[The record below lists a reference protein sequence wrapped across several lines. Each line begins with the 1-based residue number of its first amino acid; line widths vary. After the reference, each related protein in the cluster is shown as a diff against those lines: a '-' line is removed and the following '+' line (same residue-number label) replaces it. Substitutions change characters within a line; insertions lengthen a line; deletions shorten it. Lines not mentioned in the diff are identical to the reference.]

1 MSQPPYPPASDGSGA
16 PQDQPGRQDQPGQP
30 GPQDQPGP
38 YSLPPQPQAPP
49 QGVPV
54 EGNPYAQ
61 PAPPPPPPA
70 YGGYQGH
77 QGHQAH
83 QGHPGHQGYQG
94 APPPYIPQPPQ
105 PPQPAQSSGGRRRAA
120 LLAGAVA
127 AVVLLA
133 GGGVWLAVN
142 GADDGGDGKDVAAG
156 ADPSASASGGSEK
169 TAAPE
174 PSAPDPSDAEP
185 SDAAPTGTG
194 MEGMWRS
201 SSGSGVLGILK
212 GEDIETIQKDSKIT
226 MVYVKGDLECKG
238 LRTVTEPG
246 TKYRFALICSR
257 DEVPVKS
264 EDRSGDF
271 TFGDGALSVEWTSGG
286 TGTET
291 FDRYADAP

>member
-16 PQDQPGRQDQPGQP
+16 PRDRPAQPGQAGQP
-30 GPQDQPGP
+30 GQGGQPGP

-49 QGVPV
+49 QGAPV

-61 PAPPPPPPA
+61 PAPPPPA
-70 YGGYQGH
+70 YGGYQG
-77 QGHQAH
+77 Q
-83 QGHPGHQGYQG
+83 GHQGYQG
-94 APPPYIPQPPQ
+94 APPPYLPQPPQ
-105 PPQPAQSSGGRRRAA
+105 PPHPGQRPGGRRRAA

-133 GGGVWLAVN
+133 GGGVWLAT
-142 GADDGGDGKDVAAG
+142 GGDGDGSDGKDVAASSGPSG
-156 ADPSASASGGSEK
+156 AESTGATEETG
-169 TAAPE
+169 APE
-174 PSAPDPSDAEP
+174 TSDPETDPETDSETSHPEP
-185 SDAAPTGTG
+185 SDAGPTGTG

-201 SSGSGVLGILK
+201 SSGSGVLGVLK
-212 GEDIETIQKDSKIT
+212 GEDVETIQKDSKIT

-246 TKYRFALICSR
+246 KKYRFALICSR
-257 DEVPVKS
+257 DDVPVES

-271 TFGDGALSVEWTSGG
+271 TFFDGALSVAWTSGG